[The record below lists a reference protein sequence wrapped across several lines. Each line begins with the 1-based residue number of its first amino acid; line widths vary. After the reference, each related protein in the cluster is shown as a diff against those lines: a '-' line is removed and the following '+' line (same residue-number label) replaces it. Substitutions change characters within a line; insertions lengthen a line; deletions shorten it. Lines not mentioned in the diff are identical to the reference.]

1 MYSPAYTTFQTLSK
15 RNTYWSLLVQD
26 VTSSPSL
33 IFQILLSV
41 FSPNLFISVCS
52 YIPISYHLS
61 YLLFSLFCSSF
72 CFQLPFFSF
81 FLSQTI
87 IVVTCFFY
95 FSHNHKKLVLLF
107 LSQRN
112 YVIYTSIFFFYFSFI
127 TCTLALLHLEWHQI
141 VCSRNQFLRSEKW
154 AHYISWKKVYVERS
168 HVIADSVPKLDS
180 WQCTQACTQSSYT

>member
-61 YLLFSLFCSSF
+61 SLFCSSF
-72 CFQLPFFSF
+72 CFELPFFGF
-81 FLSQTI
+81 FWSETT

-127 TCTLALLHLEWHQI
+127 ACTLALLHLERH
-141 VCSRNQFLRSEKW
+141 
-154 AHYISWKKVYVERS
+154 
-168 HVIADSVPKLDS
+168 
-180 WQCTQACTQSSYT
+180 

>member
-26 VTSSPSL
+26 DTSSPSL

-52 YIPISYHLS
+52 YSPISYHLS
-61 YLLFSLFCSSF
+61 SL
-72 CFQLPFFSF
+72 FFSF
-81 FLSQTI
+81 FLGLFVLNSLFLVFFWSETT

-127 TCTLALLHLEWHQI
+127 ACTLALLHLERH
-141 VCSRNQFLRSEKW
+141 
-154 AHYISWKKVYVERS
+154 
-168 HVIADSVPKLDS
+168 
-180 WQCTQACTQSSYT
+180 